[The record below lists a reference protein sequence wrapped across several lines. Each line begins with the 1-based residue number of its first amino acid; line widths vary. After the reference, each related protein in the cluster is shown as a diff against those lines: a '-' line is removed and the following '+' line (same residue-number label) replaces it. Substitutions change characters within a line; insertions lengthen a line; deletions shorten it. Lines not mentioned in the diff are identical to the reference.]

1 MQISFEVCWSVLMAP
16 HYERPQSPSETMTS
30 PRNIGS
36 APDEDAMEDAA
47 EALRQV
53 EVEAVQPDPDVSSL
67 SASQLDEMSI
77 DELRAVARVL
87 DVPERSKITEQDEL
101 IEAIRRRLPR

>member
-1 MQISFEVCWSVLMAP
+1 MSP
-16 HYERPQSPSETMTS
+16 HYQRPEPASAPEPAPSV
-30 PRNIGS
+30 IGS
-36 APDEDAMEDAA
+36 GPDDEAMEDAA

-53 EVEAVQPDPDVSSL
+53 EVEAVQPDPDVDSL
-67 SASQLDEMSI
+67 CASQLERMSI

-87 DVPERSKITEQDEL
+87 DVPDRSKITEQDEL

>member
-1 MQISFEVCWSVLMAP
+1 MAP
-16 HYERPQSPSETMTS
+16 HYERSQSLAETTPAPS
-30 PRNIGS
+30 NIGS
-36 APDEDAMEDAA
+36 GPDDEAMEDAA
-47 EALRQV
+47 EALRQA

-67 SASQLDEMSI
+67 SASELDEMSI

-87 DVPERSKITEQDEL
+87 DVPDRSKITEQDEL

>member
-1 MQISFEVCWSVLMAP
+1 MAP
-16 HYERPQSPSETMTS
+16 HYERPESLAETTPVPS
-30 PRNIGS
+30 NIGS
-36 APDEDAMEDAA
+36 GSDDAAMEDAA

-67 SASQLDEMSI
+67 SASELDEMSI

-87 DVPERSKITEQDEL
+87 DVPDRSKITEQDEL
-101 IEAIRRRLPR
+101 IDAIRRRLPR

>member
-1 MQISFEVCWSVLMAP
+1 MAR
-16 HYERPQSPSETMTS
+16 HYELPQSLAETTPAAS
-30 PRNIGS
+30 NIGS
-36 APDEDAMEDAA
+36 GPDDEAMEGAA

-53 EVEAVQPDPDVSSL
+53 EVDAVQPDPDVSSL
-67 SASQLDEMSI
+67 SASKLDEMSI

-87 DVPERSKITEQDEL
+87 DVPDRSKITEQDEL

>member
-1 MQISFEVCWSVLMAP
+1 MTP
-16 HYERPQSPSETMTS
+16 HYERPQPHAETELAPS
-30 PRNIGS
+30 NIGS
-36 APDEDAMEDAA
+36 GPDEDAMEDAA

-67 SASQLDEMSI
+67 SAAELNEMSI

-87 DVPERSKITEQDEL
+87 DVPDRSKITEQDEL
-101 IEAIRRRLPR
+101 IDAIRHRLPR

>member
-1 MQISFEVCWSVLMAP
+1 
-16 HYERPQSPSETMTS
+16 
-30 PRNIGS
+30 
-36 APDEDAMEDAA
+36 MEDAA